1 MQKKNIFFRLFFF
14 APEKKVIFARFFA
27 TASVRSRSLDQP
39 LVPGVFINLLS
50 MPGVKTKICIKPE
63 DKSISARIENEGAWE
78 GSTVSLV
85 LKAVSKY
92 PDAVFLDVGSNIGNM
107 KGYLTSN

>member
-1 MQKKNIFFRLFFF
+1 
-14 APEKKVIFARFFA
+14 
-27 TASVRSRSLDQP
+27 
-39 LVPGVFINLLS
+39 

-63 DKSISARIENEGAWE
+63 DKYVSARIMNEGAWE

-92 PDAVFLDVGSNIGNM
+92 PDAVFLDLGSNIGMIMNTRVFNF
-107 KGYLTSN
+107 KLSDTFTTKNKTSFRAECKMQNLSFIDWLEVG